1 VTTLTIS
8 ESFAPVLFQLVIG
21 GVGGFFIGYAMK
33 KIFKVALILV
43 AIVFS
48 LIFLVYLNVIDVD
61 YGGLSELASS
71 FVNAINPALNMLTP
85 LLTHIPFIASFIIG
99 LIIGLRRD

>member
-1 VTTLTIS
+1 MTPLTIS
-8 ESFAPVLFQLVIG
+8 ETFAPVIFQLVIG
-21 GVGGFFIGYAMK
+21 GVGGFFVGYALR
-33 KIFKVALILV
+33 KILKVALILV

-48 LIFLVYLNVIDVD
+48 LIFLAYLNVIDVD
-61 YGGLSELASS
+61 YDGISELALN